1 MTHLYMIRHGR
12 PAAAW
17 GGGDDDPGLD
27 PEGVRQAQEAAQT
40 LISMPPDERPISVVS
55 SPLRRCIETARPLA
69 VALGTEVEIVT
80 EVGEIPTPAA
90 LAPGERGAWLR
101 TSLLG
106 RWPDIRGDLDYD
118 LWRRTVFD
126 AIRQRPGAAIFS
138 HFVAINAVLSV
149 LEGRDQVIAF
159 RPDHTSITVLDAREG
174 DVRLVARGREAATSV
189 L

>member
-1 MTHLYMIRHGR
+1 MTYLYMIRHGR

-27 PEGVRQAQEAAQT
+27 PDGARQATEAAQT
-40 LISMPPDERPISVVS
+40 LMSLPADERPTFVVS

-69 VALGTEVEIVT
+69 MALGTEVEIVT
-80 EVGEIPTPAA
+80 QVGEIPTPAA
-90 LAPGERGAWLR
+90 LGPGERGGWLR

-118 LWRRTVFD
+118 LWRRAVFE

-149 LEGRDQVIAF
+149 LEGRDEVIAF
-159 RPDHTSITVLDAREG
+159 RPDHTSITVLDASEG
-174 DVRLVARGREAATSV
+174 EVRLVARGREAATSV

>member
-1 MTHLYMIRHGR
+1 MTRLYMIRHGR

-27 PEGVRQAQEAAQT
+27 PEGARQAQEAAQT
-40 LISMPPDERPISVVS
+40 LMRLPAEERPTSVVS
-55 SPLRRCIETARPLA
+55 SPMRRCIETARPFA
-69 VALGTEVEIVT
+69 MTLGKEMEIVA

-90 LAPGERGAWLR
+90 LAPAERGAWLR
-101 TSLLG
+101 ASLLG

-118 LWRRTVFD
+118 LWRRIVFD
-126 AIRQRPGAAIFS
+126 AIRVRPGAAIFS

-149 LEGRDQVIAF
+149 LEERDQVIAF
-159 RPDHTSITVLDAREG
+159 RPDHTSITVLDATGGE
-174 DVRLVARGREAATSV
+174 VRLVARGREAATSV

>member
-1 MTHLYMIRHGR
+1 MTRLYMIRHGR

-27 PEGVRQAQEAAQT
+27 PEGVRQAQEAAQA
-40 LISMPPDERPISVVS
+40 LMSLPADERPISVVS
-55 SPLRRCIETARPLA
+55 SPLRRCTETARPLA
-69 VALGTEVEIVT
+69 MALGTEMEIVT

-118 LWRRTVFD
+118 LWRRSVFN

-149 LEGRDQVIAF
+149 LEGRDQVITF
-159 RPDHTSITVLDAREG
+159 RPDHTSITVLDARDG